1 MLSFRPL
8 SIGLFRFQM
17 AHSWLISG
25 VILTTKWDDPPSTPY
40 LLVFLCVM
48 VTSPF
53 HTFCQIGSWWPLQ
66 PTLQPVENHTQGA
79 GTPHSCKRDFEHPT
93 KTLQIIPCCTWVCI
107 IIGIDRSFYNPYG
120 GPPPSRSQLGL
131 VVSQNISRSKLGGC
145 LAFKRRLALDVGC
158 TASRISET

>member
-25 VILTTKWDDPPSTPY
+25 VILTTKWDDPPNTPY
-40 LLVFLCVM
+40 LLVFLWVM

-53 HTFCQIGSWWPLQ
+53 HTFCQIGSWRPLR
-66 PTLQPVENHTQGA
+66 PTQQPVENHTLGPFA
-79 GTPHSCKRDFEHPT
+79 PPTVVNVILNTPLNPTNHPS
-93 KTLQIIPCCTWVCI
+93 CTWVFI
-107 IIGIDRSFYNPYG
+107 FIGIYRSFYNPYG
-120 GPPPSRSQLGL
+120 GVPPSRIAAGL
-131 VVSQNISRSKLGGC
+131 VVSQNISRPKVGGC